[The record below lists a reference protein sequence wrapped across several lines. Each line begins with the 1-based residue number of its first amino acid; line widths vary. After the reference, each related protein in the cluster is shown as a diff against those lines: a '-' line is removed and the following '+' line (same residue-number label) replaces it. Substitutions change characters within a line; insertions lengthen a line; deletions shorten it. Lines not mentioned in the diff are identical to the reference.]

1 MKISIYDLLGM
12 IKDDKAPRKIVFK
25 EEVYTFDYEAY
36 DYIATN
42 GDGLFDYYATPR
54 IIDDEVVILETTI
67 TMTDDK
73 FTGWEAETKC
83 DDEKNLLASNKIE
96 KLEIDALGMLKDKN
110 NSHIISIIDIVDKIN
125 EIIEVINEK

>member
-1 MKISIYDLLGM
+1 MKTDIYTLLGM

-54 IIDDEVVILETTI
+54 IIDDEE
-67 TMTDDK
+67 MD
-73 FTGWEAETKC
+73 
-83 DDEKNLLASNKIE
+83 
-96 KLEIDALGMLKDKN
+96 
-110 NSHIISIIDIVDKIN
+110 
-125 EIIEVINEK
+125 